1 VQLKLQVV
9 GEKNLTWTIITSM
22 KLSAKLKLIPTPE
35 YEKVIRI
42 EDPSVGLVGFIAI
55 HHTGLGPA
63 LGGTRLWNYKDEA
76 SALNDALRLARGM
89 TYKAA
94 GASLPLGGGKA
105 VLIGDAKTIKS
116 PEYFKAYGRIIDE
129 LKGMYITAEDINITT
144 DDIRYIA
151 ETTSHVV
158 GRSGKSGNP
167 SPFTAFGVFQG
178 ILASIQWLKLKA
190 IQHLTFAIQGVG
202 ETGYRLLN
210 MLLDAGAKKIFYTE
224 INPDHIRY
232 VQTHFPQAIHV
243 PEGEFYQ
250 LDVDVLVPCA
260 LGGILNDTTIPSIK
274 AKLIAGTAN
283 NILLDEKK
291 HGPMLHQLGIL
302 VAPDF
307 MINAGG
313 LINVYH
319 ELKSDYNEAS
329 VNQEIMLI
337 GSRLITVYEQAK
349 KNNTYPFLEAMR
361 FSELTL
367 HR

>member
-1 VQLKLQVV
+1 
-9 GEKNLTWTIITSM
+9 M
-22 KLSAKLKLIPTPE
+22 KLSSKLKIIDIPD

-76 SALNDALRLARGM
+76 AALNDALRLARGM

-116 PEYFKAYGRIIDE
+116 PEYFKAYGRIVDE

-151 ETTSHVV
+151 ETTPYVV

-167 SPFTAFGVFQG
+167 SPFTALGVFYG
-178 ILASIQWLKLKA
+178 ILASIKWLKLKT
-190 IQHLTFAIQGVG
+190 IQHLSFAIQGVG
-202 ETGYRLLN
+202 ETGYRLLKL
-210 MLLDAGAKKIFYTE
+210 LLDAGAKKIYFTE

-232 VQTHFPQAIHV
+232 VQTHFPQAILV
-243 PEGEFYQ
+243 PEHEFYQ

-260 LGGILNDTTIPSIK
+260 LGGILNETTIPHIH

-283 NILLDEKK
+283 NILLDEKV
-291 HGPMLHQLGIL
+291 HGPMLQARGIL

-319 ELKSDYNEAS
+319 ELKSDYHEEE
-329 VNQEIMLI
+329 VKQEIMLI
-337 GSRLITVYEQAK
+337 GSRLVTVYEHARQNK
-349 KNNTYPFLEAMR
+349 TYPFFEAMR

-367 HR
+367 NRS